1 MFSVG
6 LAGRCFVRL
15 YRSREAPRAKNS
27 IDVKIARTDGGLTRY
42 SSPSV
47 GAAAGCDLL
56 ILLLKIKIKRSQPSA
71 APTGLHRAMA
81 WIRVAQGYS

>member
-27 IDVKIARTDGGLTRY
+27 IDVKIARTDGEPPPLELRTKAEIIGTGLSRAF
-42 SSPSV
+42 
-47 GAAAGCDLL
+47 G
-56 ILLLKIKIKRSQPSA
+56 LLLQMH
-71 APTGLHRAMA
+71 L
-81 WIRVAQGYS
+81 